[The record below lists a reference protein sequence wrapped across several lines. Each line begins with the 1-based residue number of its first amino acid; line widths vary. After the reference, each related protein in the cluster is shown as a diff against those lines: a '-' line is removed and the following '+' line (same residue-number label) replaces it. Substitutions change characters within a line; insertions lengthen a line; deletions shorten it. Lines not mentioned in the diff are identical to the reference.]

1 MDMPILP
8 SLMGTNDPAAPP
20 PATLVDIISQLDE
33 LQVGELLTAA
43 DAAGFGVEPVE
54 PVEGDEPVDGEE
66 PEAEMVEEE
75 TPEEEEVAETEEE
88 PGEEVPAEGDDAEV
102 PEEEV
107 TEMAELGFDAIGTW
121 ADTALEQI
129 DAQYDALVELGK
141 AADADLGAD
150 PDAIAA
156 LVEQADTL
164 REQASEARDNSAAAA
179 KSEDARTCA
188 LEALK
193 LERASRVLAKLLEQA
208 QAYAET
214 TDTPE
219 AGPADDPAMKLWAE
233 RTAPKT
239 GMLPL

>member
-1 MDMPILP
+1 MTMMPILP
-8 SLMGTNDPAAPP
+8 ALMGTDPSAPP
-20 PATLVDIISQLDE
+20 PVTLIDIIGQLDE
-33 LQVGELLTAA
+33 EQVAELLTAA
-43 DAAGFGVEPVE
+43 DAAGFGLEPVE
-54 PVEGDEPVDGEE
+54 EEPVDEE
-66 PEAEMVEEE
+66 PTEEADMIEEPIDEEVVEEE
-75 TPEEEEVAETEEE
+75 PTEDEEPVEEVEGEDEEETEES
-88 PGEEVPAEGDDAEV
+88 VA
-102 PEEEV
+102 
-107 TEMAELGFDAIGTW
+107 EMAELGFDAIGEW

-150 PDAIAA
+150 PDAIDA
-156 LVEQADTL
+156 LVEQAETL
-164 REQASEARDNSAAAA
+164 REQASEARDASAAAA
-179 KSEDARTCA
+179 KAEDPRTCA

-214 TDTPE
+214 TEAPE

-239 GMLPL
+239 GLLPL

>member
-1 MDMPILP
+1 MTMPILP
-8 SLMGTNDPAAPP
+8 ALMGNTDAAAPP
-20 PATLVDIISQLDE
+20 PTTLVDIISQLDE
-33 LQVGELLTAA
+33 AQMGELLAAA
-43 DAAGFGVEPVE
+43 DAAGFSATVEEETIE
-54 PVEGDEPVDGEE
+54 PTEGEE

-75 TPEEEEVAETEEE
+75 TPEEEVAEEVEELSDEE
-88 PGEEVPAEGDDAEV
+88 PADEGDEEV

-107 TEMAELGFDAIGTW
+107 AEMAELGFDAIGEW
-121 ADTALEQI
+121 ADKALEQI

-150 PDAIAA
+150 PDAIET

-164 REQASEARDNSAAAA
+164 REQASEARDASAAAA

-214 TDTPE
+214 TETPE

-233 RTAPKT
+233 RTMPKT
-239 GMLPL
+239 GLLPL